1 MPANKP
7 FHSKWIT
14 TERFIHLTPVD
25 VFHKERDTDKTVK
38 ESSVLNYHVKFRK
51 KLWLDTCEN
60 VKIRISADDYYKLY
74 INGDFVC
81 QGPAPA
87 YAEYYNYN
95 ETDISRYVK
104 SGENIIAVHV
114 YYQGLINR
122 VWNSG
127 DNRQGL
133 IADIYAGGKYIGGTD
148 KNWIYCEAKEF
159 SGGRIGYDTAFS
171 ENIDFNLK
179 EPAWKNA
186 DFDDSHF
193 LPAIEHAQDDHRF
206 AECAA
211 ECIDVYRVMPQSIK
225 KINGTDY
232 LIDFG
237 KELVGQFSMI
247 CKGEKNQKVTI
258 LYAEE
263 QEDGKPNEIKYQMRC
278 NCDYLDECTLSGETD
293 EFEFYDYKAF
303 RYVKIMTDRDNLNP
317 ASFCAIARNHKFRQK
332 VFLKSNIPHLQDIWD
347 LCTHTLKCGTQ
358 EGFLDCPTRE
368 KGQYLG
374 DFTVSGLAYL
384 YVTGD
389 SEIYKKTL
397 FDFARTV
404 KVCSG
409 LLSVAPGSIM
419 QEIADFSLQYPM
431 QVWNYYSYTNDIQVL
446 RELYPTVSGVVQYF
460 EKYRRADG
468 LLENVNDKW
477 NLVDWPQNLRDGY
490 DIGGEDHSKTN
501 PCHNVLNALYIGALK
516 YLENIQKAL
525 HISAESPVQQ
535 VTEAFLNAFYDKE
548 RHLFA
553 DTEEK
558 SHYALHSNVLP
569 VTFGIAPKEAHENI
583 KKMIM
588 DKGLCCGTQFSYFVL
603 KALAALNAYEEEL
616 SLITN
621 ESEHSWVNM
630 LREGATTCFEAWGK
644 EQKWNTSLCHP
655 WSCAPIIAIIEDIA
669 KTKPNQNDTPIT
681 LKLNR

>member
-1 MPANKP
+1 MKIYAP
-7 FHSKWIT
+7 FQSKWIT
-14 TERFIHLTPVD
+14 TERFIHLTPVN
-25 VFHKERDTDKTVK
+25 VFHKERDSSKTVK

-51 KLWLDTCEN
+51 KLWLDSYET

-74 INGDFVC
+74 INGTFVC

-95 ETDISRYVK
+95 EIDISSFVK
-104 SGENIIAVHV
+104 KGENMIAVHV

-127 DNRQGL
+127 DNRQGM
-133 IADIYAGGKYIGGTD
+133 IADIYIDDRYIGGTD
-148 KNWIYCEAKEF
+148 KSWIYYEAQEF
-159 SGGRIGYDTAFS
+159 SGERIGYDTAFA

-179 EPAWKNA
+179 ESDWKRS
-186 DFDDSHF
+186 DFDDSRF
-193 LPAIEHAQDDHRF
+193 RPSIEHEQDDHLF
-206 AECAA
+206 VKQAT
-211 ECIDVYRVMPQSIK
+211 ECIDVYRVLPQSIR
-225 KINGTDY
+225 KINNTAY

-247 CKGEKNQKVTI
+247 CSGEKNQKVTI
-258 LYAEE
+258 QYAEE
-263 QEDGKPNEIKYQMRC
+263 QEDGKPDEIKCQMRC
-278 NCDYLDECTLSGETD
+278 NCDYIDECTLSGGMD

-303 RYVKIMTDRDNLNP
+303 RYVKIMTDRDNLNSD
-317 ASFCAIARNHKFRQK
+317 SFCAIARNHKFRQK
-332 VFLKSNIPHLQDIWD
+332 IFLQSNIPHLQDIWD

-384 YVTGD
+384 YLTGD

-404 KVCSG
+404 KVCNG

-431 QVWNYYSYTNDIQVL
+431 QVWNYYDYTNDIQTL
-446 RELYPTVSGVVQYF
+446 RDLYPTVCGVVQYF

-490 DIGGEDHSKTN
+490 DIGGEDHSKPN
-501 PCHNVLNALYIGALK
+501 PCHNVLNAFYIGALK
-516 YLENIQKAL
+516 CLENIQKTL
-525 HISAESPVQQ
+525 GIFSDSPVRQ
-535 VTEAFLNAFYDKE
+535 VTEAFITAFYDKKTL
-548 RHLFA
+548 LFA

-558 SHYALHSNVLP
+558 NHYALHSNVLP
-569 VTFGIAPKEAHENI
+569 VTFGIAPQEAHENI
-583 KKMIM
+583 KQMIM
-588 DKGLCCGTQFSYFVL
+588 KKGLHCGTQFSYFVL
-603 KALAALNAYEEEL
+603 KALAEMKAYEEEL
-616 SLITN
+616 ILLIN
-621 ESEHSWVNM
+621 ESDHSWVNM

-655 WSCAPIIAIIEDIA
+655 WSCAPIITIIEDIA
-669 KTKPNQNDTPIT
+669 KIKPHKNGDTVT
-681 LKLNR
+681 LELNN

>member
-1 MPANKP
+1 MTANTP
-7 FHSKWIT
+7 FQSKWIT
-14 TERFIHLTPVD
+14 TEHFVNIMPID
-25 VFHKERDTDKTVK
+25 VFHKEKDNSKTVK

-51 KLWLDTCEN
+51 KLWLEHCEN
-60 VKIRISADDYYKLY
+60 VRIRISADDYYKLY
-74 INGDFVC
+74 INGTFVC

-95 ETDISRYVK
+95 ETDISAFVK
-104 SGENIIAVHV
+104 NGENVIAVHV

-127 DNRQGL
+127 DNRQGM
-133 IADIYAGGKYIGGTD
+133 IADIYADGRYIGGTD
-148 KNWIYCEAKEF
+148 KSWIYCEAQEF
-159 SGGRIGYDTAFS
+159 SGERIGYDTAFA

-179 EPAWKNA
+179 ESAWKNA
-186 DFDDSHF
+186 DFDDSRYRA
-193 LPAIEHAQDDHRF
+193 AIDHEQDDHRF
-206 AECAA
+206 VEQAT
-211 ECIDVYRVMPQSIK
+211 ECIDVYHVLPQSIR
-225 KINGTDY
+225 KINDTDY

-247 CKGEKNQKVTI
+247 CNGEKNQKVTI
-258 LYAEE
+258 QYAEE
-263 QEDGKPNEIKYQMRC
+263 KEDGKPDEIKYQMRC
-278 NCDYLDECTLSGETD
+278 NCDYIDECTLSGGTD

-303 RYVKIMTDRDNLNP
+303 RYVKIITDRDNLNP
-317 ASFCAIARNHKFRQK
+317 SSFCAVARNHKFRQK
-332 VFLKSNIPHLQDIWD
+332 IYLQSNIPHLQDIWD
-347 LCTHTLKCGTQ
+347 LCVQTLKCGIQ

-384 YVTGD
+384 YLTGD
-389 SEIYKKTL
+389 NEIYKKTL
-397 FDFARTV
+397 LDFARTV
-404 KVCSG
+404 KVCDG

-431 QVWNYYSYTNDIQVL
+431 QVWNYYNYTNDIQTL
-446 RELYPTVSGVVQYF
+446 HKLYPTVRGVMQYF

-490 DIGGEDHSKTN
+490 DIGGEDHSKPN
-501 PCHNVLNALYIGALK
+501 PCHNVLNAFYIGALK
-516 YLENIQKAL
+516 CLENIQKTL
-525 HISAESPVQQ
+525 CIFSDSPVQQ
-535 VTEAFLNAFYDKE
+535 VTEAFMTAFYDKE
-548 RHLFA
+548 KRLFA

-558 SHYALHSNVLP
+558 NHYALHSNALP
-569 VTFGIAPKEAHENI
+569 VTFGIAPQEAHENI
-583 KKMIM
+583 KQMIM
-588 DKGLCCGTQFSYFVL
+588 EKGLCCGTHFSYFVL
-603 KALAALNAYEEEL
+603 KALAAMKAHEEEL
-616 SLITN
+616 NLIIN
-621 ESEHSWVNM
+621 ESDHSWVNM

-669 KTKPNQNDTPIT
+669 KMKPHKNDDTVT
-681 LKLNR
+681 LELNY